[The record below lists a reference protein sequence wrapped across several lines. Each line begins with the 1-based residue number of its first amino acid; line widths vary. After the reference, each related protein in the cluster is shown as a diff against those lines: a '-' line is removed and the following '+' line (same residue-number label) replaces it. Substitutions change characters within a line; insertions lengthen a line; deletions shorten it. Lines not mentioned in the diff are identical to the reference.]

1 MKLTCLALTLLL
13 PLTLGL
19 NYQEDDLVFDDI
31 TEETSPPPTV
41 VTRHEVKTYKAK
53 AYKKIRR
60 FRGIPDGI
68 AVVGQVFKLKIPKQ
82 AFSGNVDSYDIRGNN
97 GKPLPYWIAFDD
109 EASTILGVPSKK
121 DEGQHRIT
129 VKAHGKNAD
138 TAEDNF
144 TIRVVNGNHREIK
157 KTNSQNRC
165 DESEAQIVMTILLD
179 ARFDSLRPSVKVE
192 AIENLAKFLRLDVND
207 LFMYAAGN
215 VKRRKEKDSSVIE
228 WQVGC
233 DDHLWKNQSDILEQ
247 LRYQAKNGTLSKVVQ
262 LPVLLWRVKTDTS
275 DLLRN
280 RRETGSGDYGNND
293 DENDDD
299 YDENYDYDG
308 EDSFNDPDNER
319 DNTDDNDNDNE
330 AITEIPP
337 RAHVPSASE
346 PKGFLPSETEHPHR
360 HHHGQET
367 VDWETEERVKF
378 DEILRASNPQE
389 NTINTTTSSAP
400 RLTTTEQ
407 TSATQNSSP
416 TPSIEPVTTTP
427 KTPIQP
433 ATSTTTVADVPP
445 PPPPPPKTS
454 TITTTT
460 SAESTTLNVTETFT
474 TPGDIIQT
482 ELTQDNSTLINTIR
496 AELETVLATISTDN
510 DTLSSTELT
519 TLPNSLGIVTWS
531 TEKQD
536 NNSTIYEITESTEA
550 STSEKPSTQAPVTET
565 RTPEPTTSTPS
576 TTTTTTTT
584 TPKPTTE
591 EPTTTSTTTTTPST
605 TTASTT
611 TTTKTTTT
619 TTTTE
624 RFDFGI
630 KNLPPRQDRRL
641 KKIPVTAGKPLSFII
656 PSNTFSD
663 IEDGDT
669 RNLRL
674 RLLLKGNPVR
684 SGHWLQFNEKTQEVY
699 GLPLEND
706 VSQWEYD
713 IVASDREGLTVSD
726 SLDIYVQQHKF
737 TKSINHEF
745 SIYLEIVE
753 RSEFPTN
760 VDWELKVV
768 QRLAQLY
775 GDTDSSHITVRS
787 IEIENNQAIFTW
799 ANDSVPRSSECP
811 KDEINKLLHVLIAD
825 KNENP
830 SAMLQQILSPEIRV
844 SRVVYQGHAQ
854 CDNMN
859 QPEVPVVV
867 PPELE
872 KPKQATANRFP
883 LPRNQVDQI
892 DAMVGQ
898 LLVFRVPEDT
908 FFDHEDGSSRN
919 MRMSLLK
926 IDRSEISPKDWLQFD
941 SKNQE
946 FYGVP
951 LHEDYIRNNR
961 MEYQLVVVDKEGAE
975 AVDSLV
981 VVIDVPEE
989 EKQHLVDFSMTL
1001 HIPYDSFAHSA
1012 MQKRHFIERLR
1023 DLFGDKDTSAIS
1035 LSSITPGSTVVNWK
1049 NITLP
1054 TNYCPDAEIKR
1065 LMEILVKP
1073 DKSLTDHV
1081 NEIMGKEFPV
1091 QQVTLTPLSIC
1102 VGELT
1107 RVHTPGSYV
1116 PPSQDSTAVGSFQD
1130 DYLITFILP
1139 AVIIAAMILLAGIIA
1154 FILYRRRRSGKMSVS
1169 EHDDERQSFRSKGIP
1184 VIFQDELEEKPDPGN
1199 KSPVILKEEKPPLP
1213 PPEYQ
1218 KSDDGA
1224 DQPMLPKENSEE
1236 PYQPPP
1242 PFARTSDNNRQNRPK
1257 PTPTYR
1263 KPPPYVPP

>member
-400 RLTTTEQ
+400 RL
-407 TSATQNSSP
+407 
-416 TPSIEPVTTTP
+416 
-427 KTPIQP
+427 
-433 ATSTTTVADVPP
+433 
-445 PPPPPPKTS
+445 
-454 TITTTT
+454 
-460 SAESTTLNVTETFT
+460 
-474 TPGDIIQT
+474 
-482 ELTQDNSTLINTIR
+482 
-496 AELETVLATISTDN
+496 
-510 DTLSSTELT
+510 
-519 TLPNSLGIVTWS
+519 
-531 TEKQD
+531 
-536 NNSTIYEITESTEA
+536 ITESTEA

>member
-445 PPPPPPKTS
+445 PPPPPPSQSPTQTQQQAQTAASTKTNNAAILSLLNSSPANSLQQKNQGQTRRISLNASIPPRVIGHGNVITVPNTTGQVRVSFSSALTSQLTGKQQSVKATAVRLARVQDNTS
-454 TITTTT
+454 TLGLSMPGL
-460 SAESTTLNVTETFT
+460 SAL
-474 TPGDIIQT
+474 
-482 ELTQDNSTLINTIR
+482 
-496 AELETVLATISTDN
+496 LA
-510 DTLSSTELT
+510 
-519 TLPNSLGIVTWS
+519 G
-531 TEKQD
+531 
-536 NNSTIYEITESTEA
+536 
-550 STSEKPSTQAPVTET
+550 
-565 RTPEPTTSTPS
+565 TPS
-576 TTTTTTTT
+576 ADN
-584 TPKPTTE
+584 PIPGIN
-591 EPTTTSTTTTTPST
+591 
-605 TTASTT
+605 TASTLL
-611 TTTKTTTT
+611 
-619 TTTTE
+619 E
-624 RFDFGI
+624 RLTASSNHGNQQPASPMTSPSPTNVSLQGVNLT
-630 KNLPPRQDRRL
+630 NLPGSINGLQNVQVSFPGLSQSITMPL
-641 KKIPVTAGKPLSFII
+641 NVSAATASVTPTGVIVSLPISSGSNICTTVSSMIGATVVTTAVAGTTPTVVIANPANTHLSLPIAQII
-656 PSNTFSD
+656 PS
-663 IEDGDT
+663 G
-669 RNLRL
+669 
-674 RLLLKGNPVR
+674 V
-684 SGHWLQFNEKTQEVY
+684 
-699 GLPLEND
+699 
-706 VSQWEYD
+706 
-713 IVASDREGLTVSD
+713 
-726 SLDIYVQQHKF
+726 
-737 TKSINHEF
+737 KS
-745 SIYLEIVE
+745 
-753 RSEFPTN
+753 
-760 VDWELKVV
+760 
-768 QRLAQLY
+768 LAQQTQNIRNTNTVALSQKS
-775 GDTDSSHITVRS
+775 GQAIQLVGSHRPRLNQITRKAQPNQVTS
-787 IEIENNQAIFTW
+787 TVLPNQLVTVAKTVTASQLILSGNKQVLTPIMATTKPLLMATQANQAIQATP
-799 ANDSVPRSSECP
+799 SSQTVPG
-811 KDEINKLLHVLIAD
+811 NKHALLTKSLHARGGATGQIA
-825 KNENP
+825 
-830 SAMLQQILSPEIRV
+830 SQTQGIGVTSLSQQQLQQLQQCLV
-844 SRVVYQGHAQ
+844 AQ
-854 CDNMN
+854 
-859 QPEVPVVV
+859 
-867 PPELE
+867 
-872 KPKQATANRFP
+872 
-883 LPRNQVDQI
+883 
-892 DAMVGQ
+892 
-898 LLVFRVPEDT
+898 
-908 FFDHEDGSSRN
+908 
-919 MRMSLLK
+919 
-926 IDRSEISPKDWLQFD
+926 
-941 SKNQE
+941 
-946 FYGVP
+946 
-951 LHEDYIRNNR
+951 
-961 MEYQLVVVDKEGAE
+961 
-975 AVDSLV
+975 
-981 VVIDVPEE
+981 
-989 EKQHLVDFSMTL
+989 
-1001 HIPYDSFAHSA
+1001 
-1012 MQKRHFIERLR
+1012 QK
-1023 DLFGDKDTSAIS
+1023 A
-1035 LSSITPGSTVVNWK
+1035 TVVAASNSP
-1049 NITLP
+1049 NRSQIQP
-1054 TNYCPDAEIKR
+1054 RGA
-1065 LMEILVKP
+1065 
-1073 DKSLTDHV
+1073 
-1081 NEIMGKEFPV
+1081 
-1091 QQVTLTPLSIC
+1091 
-1102 VGELT
+1102 
-1107 RVHTPGSYV
+1107 V
-1116 PPSQDSTAVGSFQD
+1116 PPST
-1130 DYLITFILP
+1130 
-1139 AVIIAAMILLAGIIA
+1139 
-1154 FILYRRRRSGKMSVS
+1154 
-1169 EHDDERQSFRSKGIP
+1169 DES
-1184 VIFQDELEEKPDPGN
+1184 L
-1199 KSPVILKEEKPPLP
+1199 
-1213 PPEYQ
+1213 
-1218 KSDDGA
+1218 
-1224 DQPMLPKENSEE
+1224 
-1236 PYQPPP
+1236 
-1242 PFARTSDNNRQNRPK
+1242 
-1257 PTPTYR
+1257 
-1263 KPPPYVPP
+1263 

>member
-445 PPPPPPKTS
+445 PPPPPPSQSPTQTQQQAQTAASTKTNNAAILSLLNSSPANSLQQKNQGQTRRISLNASIPPRVIGHGNVITVPNTTGQVRVSFSSALTSQLTGKQQSVKATAVRLARVQDNTS
-454 TITTTT
+454 TLGLSMPGL
-460 SAESTTLNVTETFT
+460 SAL
-474 TPGDIIQT
+474 
-482 ELTQDNSTLINTIR
+482 
-496 AELETVLATISTDN
+496 LA
-510 DTLSSTELT
+510 
-519 TLPNSLGIVTWS
+519 G
-531 TEKQD
+531 
-536 NNSTIYEITESTEA
+536 
-550 STSEKPSTQAPVTET
+550 
-565 RTPEPTTSTPS
+565 TPS
-576 TTTTTTTT
+576 ADN
-584 TPKPTTE
+584 PIPGIN
-591 EPTTTSTTTTTPST
+591 
-605 TTASTT
+605 TASTLL
-611 TTTKTTTT
+611 
-619 TTTTE
+619 E
-624 RFDFGI
+624 RLTASSNHGNQQPASPMTSPSPTNVSLQGVNLT
-630 KNLPPRQDRRL
+630 NLPGSINGLQNVQVSFPGLSQSITMPL
-641 KKIPVTAGKPLSFII
+641 NVSAATASVTPTGVIVSLPISSGSNICTTVSSMIGATVVTTAVAGTTPTVVIANPANTHLSLPIAQII
-656 PSNTFSD
+656 PS
-663 IEDGDT
+663 G
-669 RNLRL
+669 
-674 RLLLKGNPVR
+674 V
-684 SGHWLQFNEKTQEVY
+684 
-699 GLPLEND
+699 
-706 VSQWEYD
+706 
-713 IVASDREGLTVSD
+713 
-726 SLDIYVQQHKF
+726 
-737 TKSINHEF
+737 KS
-745 SIYLEIVE
+745 
-753 RSEFPTN
+753 
-760 VDWELKVV
+760 
-768 QRLAQLY
+768 LAQQTQNIRNTNTVALSQS
-775 GDTDSSHITVRS
+775 GQAIQLVGSHRPRLNQITRKAQPNQVTS
-787 IEIENNQAIFTW
+787 TVLPNQLVTVAKTVTASQLILSGNKQVLTPIMATTKPLLMATQANQAIQATP
-799 ANDSVPRSSECP
+799 SSQTVPG
-811 KDEINKLLHVLIAD
+811 NKHALLTKSLHARGGATGQIA
-825 KNENP
+825 
-830 SAMLQQILSPEIRV
+830 SQTQGIGVTSLSQQQLQQLQQCLV
-844 SRVVYQGHAQ
+844 AQ
-854 CDNMN
+854 
-859 QPEVPVVV
+859 
-867 PPELE
+867 
-872 KPKQATANRFP
+872 
-883 LPRNQVDQI
+883 
-892 DAMVGQ
+892 
-898 LLVFRVPEDT
+898 
-908 FFDHEDGSSRN
+908 
-919 MRMSLLK
+919 
-926 IDRSEISPKDWLQFD
+926 
-941 SKNQE
+941 
-946 FYGVP
+946 
-951 LHEDYIRNNR
+951 
-961 MEYQLVVVDKEGAE
+961 
-975 AVDSLV
+975 
-981 VVIDVPEE
+981 
-989 EKQHLVDFSMTL
+989 
-1001 HIPYDSFAHSA
+1001 
-1012 MQKRHFIERLR
+1012 QK
-1023 DLFGDKDTSAIS
+1023 A
-1035 LSSITPGSTVVNWK
+1035 TVVAASNSP
-1049 NITLP
+1049 NRSQIQP
-1054 TNYCPDAEIKR
+1054 RGA
-1065 LMEILVKP
+1065 
-1073 DKSLTDHV
+1073 
-1081 NEIMGKEFPV
+1081 
-1091 QQVTLTPLSIC
+1091 
-1102 VGELT
+1102 
-1107 RVHTPGSYV
+1107 V
-1116 PPSQDSTAVGSFQD
+1116 PPST
-1130 DYLITFILP
+1130 
-1139 AVIIAAMILLAGIIA
+1139 
-1154 FILYRRRRSGKMSVS
+1154 
-1169 EHDDERQSFRSKGIP
+1169 DES
-1184 VIFQDELEEKPDPGN
+1184 L
-1199 KSPVILKEEKPPLP
+1199 
-1213 PPEYQ
+1213 
-1218 KSDDGA
+1218 
-1224 DQPMLPKENSEE
+1224 
-1236 PYQPPP
+1236 
-1242 PFARTSDNNRQNRPK
+1242 
-1257 PTPTYR
+1257 
-1263 KPPPYVPP
+1263 